1 MVEIRGK
8 WSRWF
13 PFKANLMQQKLDG
26 TANKR
31 LVQMGTLQWT
41 CSYIG
46 CLAGIIRNTLL
57 YMYKKNY
64 DTTIPFF
71 NKDSSVIGKDSE
83 TR

>member
-1 MVEIRGK
+1 MVEIRGI

-13 PFKANLMQQKLDG
+13 PFKAGLLQQKLDG

-46 CLAGIIRNTLL
+46 LFGRYHSKYAI
-57 YMYKKNY
+57 
-64 DTTIPFF
+64 
-71 NKDSSVIGKDSE
+71 VHV
-83 TR
+83 

>member
-13 PFKANLMQQKLDG
+13 PFKANLLQQKLDG

-46 CLAGIIRNTLL
+46 CLAGIIRK
-57 YMYKKNY
+57 YA
-64 DTTIPFF
+64 I
-71 NKDSSVIGKDSE
+71 VHV
-83 TR
+83 